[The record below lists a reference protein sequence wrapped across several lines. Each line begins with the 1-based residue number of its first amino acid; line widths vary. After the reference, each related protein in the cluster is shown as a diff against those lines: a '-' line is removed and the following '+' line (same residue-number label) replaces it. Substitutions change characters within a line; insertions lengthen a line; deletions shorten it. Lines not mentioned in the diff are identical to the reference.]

1 MATQYCRHIRING
14 ERCGSPA
21 LNSAVFCY
29 YHVELDRRH
38 HKRTPTD
45 AAPADAQPDL
55 IETILHPMTLQ
66 DGSQR
71 DPILAEP
78 TTPSTQLDFPP
89 LEDRYSIQLA
99 LSMLITAL
107 AQNRIDPKRAALL
120 FYGLQVASANARDLN
135 PLLPVNKRPGK
146 VRSTVVDITS
156 GTLIAPDED
165 PEGEKEFEP
174 MGTVG
179 KYMLRL
185 EKEDAERDAK
195 KQAER
200 DRQTAEA
207 AIIPP
212 LLPLI

>member
-165 PEGEKEFEP
+165 PEGEEE
-174 MGTVG
+174 
-179 KYMLRL
+179 Y
-185 EKEDAERDAK
+185 ERPSSIARFLDK
-195 KQAER
+195 LDREQAER
-200 DRQTAEA
+200 DRQPTAA
-207 AIIPP
+207 ATTP
-212 LLPLI
+212 